1 MARPRNPN
9 RDKAKEIWLNNQD
22 IKLKDLADQLGETS
36 NTIRKWK
43 SQDKW
48 EEDDPGEEKAAKKKS
63 SPKKSGAPKG
73 NKNALN
79 NKGGAPKG
87 NQNAV
92 THGFFSKFLPAETME
107 IMDEIELRSPADMI
121 WDQIKMLYAA
131 ILRAQRIMYVTDQDD
146 MTKEIRKEKGEFEN
160 DIDKNGN
167 VVSLPTRSEVE
178 YEIQFAWDKQASFM
192 NAQAR
197 SMGTLSNLIKN
208 FLQISGQD
216 DKRRLEL
223 EKMQQSLIVEKDML
237 DIAKQ
242 KLELDKLRIIGDE
255 EEYEDDGFIAAL
267 DGKTAEVWN
276 DDDENKNS

>member
-9 RDKAKEIWLNNQD
+9 RDKAKEIWLNDKD
-22 IKLKDLADQLGETS
+22 IKLKDLANQLGETS

-48 EEDDPGEEKAAKKKS
+48 EEDTEGSKPKKKS
-63 SPKKSGAPKG
+63 SPKKSSAPKG

-87 NQNAV
+87 NQNAM

-107 IMDEIELRSPADMI
+107 IVDEIDLRSPADML

-131 ILRAQRIMYVTDQDD
+131 ILRAQWIMYVTDQDD
-146 MTKEIRKEKGEFEN
+146 MIKEIRKGKAEFEN
-160 DIDKNGN
+160 DIDKDGK
-167 VVSLPTRSEVE
+167 VVPLPTRSEVE
-178 YEIQFAWDKQASFM
+178 YELQFAWDKQASFM

-223 EKMQQSLIVEKDML
+223 EKMHQSLVVEKDML
-237 DIAKQ
+237 DISKQ

-255 EEYEDDGFIAAL
+255 EEYEDDGFIAVL
-267 DGKTAEVWN
+267 NGKTAEVWN
-276 DDDENKNS
+276 DDDENKDS

>member
-9 RDKAKEIWLNNQD
+9 RDKAKEIWLNDKD

-48 EEDDPGEEKAAKKKS
+48 DEDSSEEEKAVQ
-63 SPKKSGAPKG
+63 KKSGAPKG

-107 IMDEIELRSPADMI
+107 IMNEIELRSPADMI
-121 WDQIKMLYAA
+121 WDQIKMLYAS

-160 DIDKNGN
+160 DIDKDGN

-223 EKMQQSLIVEKDML
+223 EKMQQSLVVEREML
-237 DIAKQ
+237 DITKQ

-267 DGKTAEVWN
+267 NGKTAEVWN
-276 DDDENKNS
+276 DDDENKDG

>member
-9 RDKAKEIWLNNQD
+9 RDKAKEIWLNNQN
-22 IKLKDLADQLGETS
+22 IKLKVLADQLGETS

-48 EEDDPGEEKAAKKKS
+48 EEDGPGEEKAVKKKS
-63 SPKKSGAPKG
+63 SPKKNGAPKG

-107 IMDEIELRSPADMI
+107 IMDEIDLRSPADMI

-131 ILRAQRIMYVTDQDD
+131 ILRAQRIMYVADQDD

-160 DIDKNGN
+160 VIDKDGN
-167 VVSLPTRSEVE
+167 DIALPTRSEVE

-223 EKMQQSLIVEKDML
+223 EKMQQSLVVEKDML

-267 DGKTAEVWN
+267 NGKTAEVWN
-276 DDDENKNS
+276 DDDENKDS

>member
-9 RDKAKEIWLNNQD
+9 RDKAKEIWLNNKD
-22 IKLKDLADQLGETS
+22 IKLKDLANQLGETS

-48 EEDDPGEEKAAKKKS
+48 DEDSSEEEKVVQKKPS
-63 SPKKSGAPKG
+63 RKKSGAPKG

-160 DIDKNGN
+160 VIDKDGKDIA
-167 VVSLPTRSEVE
+167 LPTRSEVE

-223 EKMQQSLIVEKDML
+223 EKMQQSLVVEKDML
-237 DIAKQ
+237 DVAKQ

-267 DGKTAEVWN
+267 NGKTAEVWN
-276 DDDENKNS
+276 DDDENKDS

>member
-9 RDKAKEIWLNNQD
+9 RDKAKEIWLNNKD

-48 EEDDPGEEKAAKKKS
+48 DEDSSEVAKVTPKKS
-63 SPKKSGAPKG
+63 SRKKSGAPKG

-107 IMDEIELRSPADMI
+107 IMDEIDLRSPADMI

-160 DIDKNGN
+160 DIDKDGN

-223 EKMQQSLIVEKDML
+223 EKMQQSLVVEKDML

-242 KLELDKLRIIGDE
+242 KLEFDKLRIIGDE

-267 DGKTAEVWN
+267 NGKTAEVWN
-276 DDDENKNS
+276 DDDENKDS

>member
-48 EEDDPGEEKAAKKKS
+48 EEDSRGEEKAIQQKPS
-63 SPKKSGAPKG
+63 RKKSGAPKG

-87 NQNAV
+87 NKNAV
-92 THGFFSKFLPAETME
+92 AHGFFSKFLPAETME

-160 DIDKNGN
+160 DIDKDGN

-192 NAQAR
+192 NAQER

-223 EKMQQSLIVEKDML
+223 EKMQQSLNVEKDML

-267 DGKTAEVWN
+267 NGKTAEVWN
-276 DDDENKNS
+276 DDNENKES

>member
-9 RDKAKEIWLNNQD
+9 RDKAKEIWLNDKD
-22 IKLKDLADQLGETS
+22 IKLKDLANQLGETS

-48 EEDDPGEEKAAKKKS
+48 EEDTEASKPKKKS
-63 SPKKSGAPKG
+63 SSKKSGAPLG

-79 NKGGAPKG
+79 NQGGAPKG

-92 THGFFSKFLPAETME
+92 THGLFSKFLPAETME
-107 IMDEIELRSPADMI
+107 IMEEIDLRSPADMI
-121 WDQIKMLYAA
+121 WDQIKMLYAS

-160 DIDKNGN
+160 DIDKDGN

-223 EKMQQSLIVEKDML
+223 EKMQQSLVVEKDML
-237 DIAKQ
+237 DISKQ

-255 EEYEDDGFIAAL
+255 KEYEDDGFIAAL
-267 DGKTAEVWN
+267 NGKTAEVWN
-276 DDDENKNS
+276 DDDENKDS

>member
-9 RDKAKEIWLNNQD
+9 RDKAKEIWLNDKD

-48 EEDDPGEEKAAKKKS
+48 EETPEEEKAVQKKPS
-63 SPKKSGAPKG
+63 SKKSGAPLG

-160 DIDKNGN
+160 DIDKDGN

-223 EKMQQSLIVEKDML
+223 EKMQQSLVVEKDML

-267 DGKTAEVWN
+267 NGKTAEVWN

>member
-160 DIDKNGN
+160 DIDKDGN

-223 EKMQQSLIVEKDML
+223 EKMQQSLVVEKDML

-276 DDDENKNS
+276 DDDENKDS

>member
-48 EEDDPGEEKAAKKKS
+48 DEDSSGEEKVVQKKPS
-63 SPKKSGAPKG
+63 RKKSGAPKG

-79 NKGGAPKG
+79 NKGGAPRG

-160 DIDKNGN
+160 DIDKDGN
-167 VVSLPTRSEVE
+167 VVSLPTRNEVE

-223 EKMQQSLIVEKDML
+223 EKMQQSLVVEREML
-237 DIAKQ
+237 DTTKQ
-242 KLELDKLRIIGDE
+242 KLELDKFRIIGDE

-267 DGKTAEVWN
+267 NGKTTEVWN
-276 DDDENKNS
+276 DDDENKDS